1 MSTPAPTDAQNPV
14 QTKELP
20 DLAMGH
26 TVRGYDRDLN
36 RLRGLILEMGER
48 VVEQT
53 QTAVMAL
60 LEGELG
66 PAYRVLDREPQ
77 IDYLALDADDEAYKL
92 IARRQPKAVDLRIVL
107 ALGRIANEAERAGDK
122 AARIA
127 HRTIGLR
134 QEGTELSP
142 PLCDCLRRLD
152 ELVCCA
158 FERAMEAVGTF
169 DTQLALTVFEDEAA
183 LDEANEDLI
192 RHLTSGKEEGLPL
205 PQLESLFAMAHALN
219 RIGNHA
225 ATIAEQVIYVAE
237 GQDVRFRNRQILIET
252 LRYGAGMA

>member
-1 MSTPAPTDAQNPV
+1 MSTSAPTQTR
-14 QTKELP
+14 TKEPP
-20 DLAMGH
+20 DLTRGH
-26 TVRGYDRDLN
+26 TVRGYDRDLT

-53 QTAVMAL
+53 QTAVTAL
-60 LEGELG
+60 LAGDLG

-107 ALGRIANEAERAGDK
+107 ALSRIANEAERAGDK

-127 HRTIGLR
+127 NRTIDLR
-134 QEGTELSP
+134 EGATELSP
-142 PLCDCLRRLD
+142 ALCDCLRQLN

-158 FERAMEAVGTF
+158 FERAMAAVSTF

-183 LDEANEDLI
+183 LEDANRRLVQHLI
-192 RHLTSGKEEGLPL
+192 SGKEEGLPL
-205 PQLESLFAMAHALN
+205 PELESLFSLGHALN

-237 GQDVRFRNRQILIET
+237 GQDVRFRNREILIET
-252 LRYGAGMA
+252 LRHRPNGA

>member
-1 MSTPAPTDAQNPV
+1 MSTSAPTPPR
-14 QTKELP
+14 TKEPP
-20 DLAMGH
+20 DLTRGH
-26 TVRGYDRDLN
+26 TVRGYDRDLT

-53 QTAVMAL
+53 QTAVTAL
-60 LEGELG
+60 LAGDLG

-107 ALGRIANEAERAGDK
+107 ALSRIANEAERAGDK

-127 HRTIGLR
+127 NRTIGLR
-134 QEGTELSP
+134 EGATELSP
-142 PLCDCLRRLD
+142 ALCDCLRQLN

-158 FERAMEAVGTF
+158 FERAMAAVSTF

-183 LDEANEDLI
+183 LEDANRRLVQHLI
-192 RHLTSGKEEGLPL
+192 SGKEEGLPL
-205 PQLESLFAMAHALN
+205 PELESLFSLGHALN

-237 GQDVRFRNRQILIET
+237 GQDVRFRNREILIET
-252 LRYGAGMA
+252 LRHRPNGA